1 MRKSPCEVPQSCPT
15 FWDPVNCSLPSS
27 SVHGI
32 LQARKLERVAIS
44 FSRGCSQPRDQI
56 QVSCIAVSLFTDW
69 ATREALMVISLSKL
83 RQIVKERE
91 AWHAEVHGVTKNQTR
106 LSDWTTTATTWIYFK
121 FFEEPPYCFPQ
132 WLHHSHQQCIRV
144 PIFSTLSP
152 NTIILWGFLIV
163 AILTGVMLEG

>member
-1 MRKSPCEVPQSCPT
+1 MSNSCEPI
-15 FWDPVNCSLPSS
+15 DCSLPTS
-27 SVHGI
+27 SVHRV
-32 LQARKLERVAIS
+32 LQARKLEWVAIS

-91 AWHAEVHGVTKNQTR
+91 AWHAEVHGVTKNQMR